1 MNKIYDV
8 NDNLQRKSILK
19 ICSQILSIPFA
30 QINSS
35 IPLEDDGYFNENDDR
50 ICQEVFQKNNVR
62 VVNRYILND
71 VQNRL
76 YTRQLYIEYDKDT
89 LKNIIPIC
97 KSWFTPLIS
106 DLKKID
112 KEKRNEWTQNHDINN
127 SAEGLKSLLINSPIT
142 TIPGFNYLIDIHW
155 DNEDRKNSL
164 IFGSDYGIYLTVET
178 QWLNMNHGQ
187 RAKRLR
193 DDARIDVKERAR
205 RLKEFAIAKY
215 GNVAIKII
223 GASYTNDNE
232 NEKLQFVD
240 NQDKEIARIIGHL
253 YHGGKNVHL
262 DFPNLGFGQFWTV
275 QNCPIQKTNWTSPK
289 PTTVINLQTDYLSV
303 C

>member
-127 SAEGLKSLLINSPIT
+127 SAEGLKRLLIDNPIT

-187 RAKRLR
+187 RAKNLR
-193 DDARIDVKERAR
+193 NDARIDVKERAR

-223 GASYTNDNE
+223 GASYTNDTE

-240 NQDKEIARIIGHL
+240 NQDKEIARIIRHL
-253 YHGGKNVHL
+253 YHGV
-262 DFPNLGFGQFWTV
+262 LGYRQELYPVF
-275 QNCPIQKTNWTSPK
+275 
-289 PTTVINLQTDYLSV
+289 VIH
-303 C
+303 